1 MSVSEKHLSAKPS
14 WISVRTHRVP
24 FSLKIDR
31 RVPFVAAALIVFIV
45 TAIILSVTYGEYQI
59 SPGDVVQSIL
69 GTLNPEHPDYRNMM
83 LVVHSFRLPRIL
95 VAFLVGAA
103 LATSGAIIQG
113 ITRNPL
119 ADPGLLGVS
128 SGASVA
134 AVAIIVVFKNVP
146 ISALPVA
153 AFIGAIITAAVIFLL
168 AWKRGS
174 AAPTRLILIGIAI
187 EAVLASA
194 ISFMLIFGDI
204 KDVQQAQVWLT
215 GSVYGRNWEHVK
227 TLGIWLLILLPIAFV
242 CARNLNTLHL
252 GDEVAKGLG
261 LRVERGRVFLL
272 VLSVALAAA
281 GVAAAGTIAFVGL
294 VAPHV
299 TRRLVGP
306 SHEGMLPVTALF
318 GGALL
323 VIADLI
329 GRWVIAPSELPI
341 GIVTAIIGAPY
352 FLYLLYRTRNVGN

>member
-1 MSVSEKHLSAKPS
+1 MSVSENHLSTKPTWVALRS
-14 WISVRTHRVP
+14 HHMR
-24 FSLKIDR
+24 FSLKVDR
-31 RVPFVAAALIVFIV
+31 RVPYVAALLIMFILV
-45 TAIILSVTYGEYQI
+45 VIVLSVTYGEYEI
-59 SPGDVVQSIL
+59 SPGDVIQTIF
-69 GTLNPEHPDYRNMM
+69 GTLDPAHPDYRNLM

-95 VAFLVGAA
+95 VAFMVGAA
-103 LATSGAIIQG
+103 LAVSGAIVQG

-128 SGASVA
+128 AGASVA

-146 ISALPVA
+146 IAVLPIVA
-153 AFIGAIITAAVIFLL
+153 FAGAIITAAVIFLL

-187 EAVLASA
+187 EAVLGSI
-194 ISFMLIFGDI
+194 ISFMMIFGDI
-204 KDVQQAQVWLT
+204 NDVQQAQVWMT

-227 TLGIWLLILLPIAFV
+227 TIAICLLVLLPIV
-242 CARNLNTLHL
+242 MLCARNLNTLHL
-252 GDEVAKGLG
+252 GDEVAKGVG
-261 LRVERGRVFLL
+261 MRVERGRVFLL
-272 VLSVALAAA
+272 VLCVALAAVSVAVA
-281 GVAAAGTIAFVGL
+281 GAIAFVGL

-306 SHEGMLPVTALF
+306 SHEGMLVITALF

-323 VIADLI
+323 VVADLI

-352 FLYLLYRTRNVGN
+352 FLYLLFRTRNMGN